1 MARTRLG
8 LFGGTFDPPHLG
20 HVAAV
25 RAAWA
30 TGHYDRILVVV
41 AGDPYQKTRQRFVST
56 ATDRLAMANAAFA
69 GLEGV
74 EVSDRELRRTGAS
87 FTIDTVRELLTDD
100 VAIELL
106 VGADTANAL
115 PGWHSAEALCEL
127 VTVGVFPRPHT
138 PITLAAP
145 WRVREIPMEPVD
157 LSSTGIRL
165 EIAEVSL
172 LERQLPGPVVP
183 LYLKIRG

>member
-20 HVAAV
+20 HVAAL

-30 TGHYDRILVVV
+30 TGQYDQILVVV
-41 AGDPYQKTRQRFVST
+41 AGDPYQKTAQRFVST
-56 ATDRLAMANAAFA
+56 AADRLAMAEAAFA
-69 GLEGV
+69 ELDGV

-87 FTIDTVRELLTDD
+87 YTIDTVRELLHDD
-100 VAIELL
+100 VEIELL

-115 PGWHSAEALCEL
+115 PGWLDAHALCDL

-138 PITLAAP
+138 PITLGAP
-145 WRVREIPMEPVD
+145 WRVSEIPMEPVD

-165 EIAEVSL
+165 EIADVSL

-183 LYLKIRG
+183 LYLKVRG